1 MLSIVVDGT
10 ADVPPQ
16 LKDTITTV
24 PLYVVFRGKSYKATE
39 EMLSGE
45 IEHMLAPGEISTSMP
60 TTNDFMEVFQAL
72 PKPILVVHV
81 SKNISG
87 TYRAIHAAIEELG
100 YQDEVIPFDTLTA
113 GTGIG
118 LYAWLAYEL
127 DRQGKSV
134 DEIVSILAEM
144 RDNRKEHTYSVVG
157 DVQFTLNGGRVS
169 GFAGLAARAMRIVIT
184 ISPDE
189 TGTLK
194 VIGKSFGRKKAL
206 RLLRKHM
213 AEAIENAK
221 RPIVGISHAWCEE
234 DAYLLKDYLHAL
246 RPDAK
251 FFLTTI
257 NATLI
262 AHGGKGTIAA
272 SVLDTAPYM

>member
-10 ADVPPQ
+10 ADVPPH
-16 LKDTITTV
+16 LKDVITTV
-24 PLYVVFRGKSYKATE
+24 PLYVVFRGKSHKATE
-39 EMLSGE
+39 ELLSGE
-45 IEHMLAPGEISTSMP
+45 IEHMLVPGEISTSMP
-60 TTNDFMEVFQAL
+60 TAYDFMEVFRAL

-87 TYRAIHAAIEELG
+87 TYRAIYAAIDELG
-100 YQDEVIPFDTLTA
+100 YEQEVIPFDTLTA

-118 LYAWLAYEL
+118 LYAWLAHEL
-127 DRQGKSV
+127 DKNGKSIE
-134 DEIVSILAEM
+134 EIISILTEI
-144 RDNRKEHTYSVVG
+144 RDNRKEHTYAVVG
-157 DVQFTLNGGRVS
+157 DVRFTLSGGRVS
-169 GFAGLAARAMRIVIT
+169 GLAGMAARAMRIMIT

-213 AEAIENAK
+213 AEAIESAK
-221 RPIVGISHAWCEE
+221 KPLVGISHAWCDE
-234 DAYLLKDYLHAL
+234 DAHLLKDYLHAL

-272 SVLDTAPYM
+272 SVLDAYPYL